1 MSQNLK
7 FNFNTFYSNIYW
19 DLSSP
24 FFVILNIPENQHRA
38 DTEKTGLRKFLMGL
52 STNILSTVFCLIESI
67 KITVFL

>member
-7 FNFNTFYSNIYW
+7 FILILFYSNLYW

-38 DTEKTGLRKFLMGL
+38 NTERQGWGNF
-52 STNILSTVFCLIESI
+52 
-67 KITVFL
+67 